1 MRFEEGIVSN
11 VVAGIP
17 LPKLSISNA
26 SNGYHIDLKTQEK
39 SQHL

>member
-11 VVAGIP
+11 VVAG
-17 LPKLSISNA
+17 KLSISNA
-26 SNGYHIDLKTQEK
+26 SNGYHNYLKTQEK